1 MNASFSVK
9 RSYSKKYAPVVAHYE
24 MLSQQPDNAYSYEE
38 AEKEYYEEESEED
51 WDE

>member
-24 MLSQQPDNAYSYEE
+24 MLSQQANQAESYE
-38 AEKEYYEEESEED
+38 ADEED
-51 WDE
+51 YD